1 MPPPT
6 QLVYEAG
13 SLEIDAGRRELRARG
28 VPVPIGG
35 RAFEIIE
42 ALAQSAG
49 QLVTKDELMVRVWP
63 GAVVEESTLQ
73 VHISAIRKALGPD
86 RVMLKTA
93 SGRGYRLLGRWTTRQ
108 RDPPEHPAIPAPERR
123 AGEPAPSNLPVPASD
138 LIGRVVA
145 VQQVGDLMSAYR
157 VVTLTGPGGIGKTR
171 LALEMG
177 RIQSPG
183 FDGGVWFV
191 ELASLTDANLVTAA
205 IASVLGLRLGAND
218 LSPGALARAIGGEKL
233 LLVIDNC
240 EHVIDAAATVVETI
254 VRLCPAV
261 SVLATTRE
269 PMRIDG
275 ECLYRVPALDL
286 PDQDVST
293 EDQGH
298 ILGTSAVQLFIA
310 RTAAW
315 QSGIQPRADLS
326 IMAAICRHLDGIPLA
341 IEFAAA
347 RATTFGLEEVLSR
360 LGDRFALLT
369 SGRRTALPKHR
380 TLRATLDW
388 SYELLSAQER
398 LLLLRLA
405 IFAAPFSLEAARVVI
420 GDDEARSPDIADG
433 VANLVAKSLV
443 SGDTDTAVMQ
453 YRLLET
459 TRVYAY
465 EKLAEG
471 GELRSFAQSHAEYY
485 HRLIEKIGD
494 ERETRSANLAVLGNV
509 RAALEWC
516 FGASGDAEIGIGL
529 ATAAARV
536 FLAMSLFTECRRWS
550 KRALL
555 ALDDSRLG
563 GAEEMHLQAALGMS
577 LMYTGGQH
585 EVAREALA
593 RGLEIAEQRD
603 DAVNELR
610 LLSPLY
616 LFHFRL
622 GDLKTALRYVRRM
635 CVISGIIGDVAALG
649 IAHSLLG
656 IALHLSGDLAG
667 ADIELEAALRYGP
680 GSRRASTVNLGFDG
694 YSIAGVA
701 LARNLWLRG
710 YPAQAMERT
719 RQTIGNV
726 AGLEHPVALFPV
738 LIWGI
743 SVFLWTGEL
752 RSAEEHVDW
761 FIARAGSYSLAL
773 YLAVGRGFKGQ
784 LAILQGDAKGG
795 VEHLRSCLTEL
806 HALRYELLTTPFN
819 ASMAQGLTA
828 IGRFGDGMTLIDET
842 IRRVEANEDHVY
854 MPELLRVKANVLL
867 SRPRSNRDGAEILFM
882 RSLEMSRRQ
891 GALAWELRTAADLGA
906 LLATRGRASDA
917 RMLLRP
923 VFNRFSEG
931 LDTADLTAAAQLLAT
946 LVSRL

>member
-1 MPPPT
+1 VPPPT

-49 QLVTKDELMVRVWP
+49 QLVTKDELMRRVWP
-63 GAVVEESTLQ
+63 GAIVEESTIQ

-86 RVMLKTA
+86 RVMLKTT
-93 SGRGYRLLGRWTTRQ
+93 SGRGYRLLGRWTTSQ
-108 RDPPEHPAIPAPERR
+108 RDSSENPAIHAPEHR
-123 AGEPAPSNLPVPASD
+123 AKEPARSNLPTPAAG
-138 LIGRVVA
+138 LIGRIAA
-145 VQQVGDLMSAYR
+145 VQQVRDLMSAYR

-177 RIQSPG
+177 RVLSSG

-191 ELASLTDANLVTAA
+191 ELASLTDATLITAA
-205 IASVLGLRLGAND
+205 IGGVLGLQLAGND
-218 LSPGALARAIGGEKL
+218 PSPEALARAIGRRKL

-240 EHVIDAAATVVETI
+240 EHVIDVAATVVETI
-254 VRLCPAV
+254 IRLCPGV

-286 PDQDVST
+286 PDQDVSAD
-293 EDQGH
+293 DQSH
-298 ILGTSAVQLFIA
+298 ILETSAVQLFIA

-315 QSGIQPRADLS
+315 QSGIRPRADVS
-326 IMAAICRHLDGIPLA
+326 TMAAICRHLDGIPLA

-347 RATTFGLEEVLSR
+347 RATTFGLQEVLSR

-388 SYELLSAQER
+388 SYELLSVPER

-405 IFAAPFSLEAARVVI
+405 IFAAPFSLEAARAVI
-420 GDDEARSPDIADG
+420 GSDEAPSPDIADG
-433 VANLVAKSLV
+433 IANLVAKSLV
-443 SGDTDTAVMQ
+443 SADTDTAVVQ
-453 YRLLET
+453 FRLLET

-471 GELRSFAQSHAEYY
+471 GELRPFAQRHAEYY
-485 HRLIEKIGD
+485 QRLIEKIGD
-494 ERETRSANLAVLGNV
+494 ERETGSASLADLGNV

-550 KRALL
+550 ERALL
-555 ALDDSRLG
+555 ALGHARLG
-563 GAEEMHLQAALGMS
+563 GGEEMHLQAALGMS
-577 LMYTGGQH
+577 LMYTGGQN
-585 EVAREALA
+585 EAAREAFA
-593 RGLEIAEQRD
+593 RGLGIAEQRR

-622 GDLKTALRYVRRM
+622 GDLKTALRYVKRM
-635 CVISGIIGDVAALG
+635 SVISRTIGDPAALA

-656 IALHLSGDLAG
+656 LALHLSGDLDG
-667 ADIELEAALRYGP
+667 ADEELEAALRYGP

-694 YSIAGVA
+694 HSIAGVA
-701 LARNLWLRG
+701 VARNLWLRG
-710 YPAQAMERT
+710 YPAQAVERA
-719 RQTIGNV
+719 RQTIESV

-738 LIWGI
+738 LIWGF
-743 SVFLWTGEL
+743 SVFHWAGEL
-752 RSAEEHVDW
+752 RRAEEYVDLL
-761 FIARAGSYSLAL
+761 IARAASYSLGP

-784 LAILQGDAKGG
+784 LAILRGDAKGG

-806 HALRYELLTTPFN
+806 HAAHYELLTTPFN
-819 ASMAQGLTA
+819 ASIVQGLTA
-828 IGRFGDGMTLIDET
+828 IGRFGEAMTLIDET
-842 IRRVEANEDHVY
+842 IRQIEANEDLVY
-854 MPELLRVKANVLL
+854 MPELLRVKGNVLL
-867 SRPRSNRDGAEILFM
+867 SGPRPNRDGAEMLFS
-882 RSLEMSRRQ
+882 RSLELSRRQ

-906 LLATRGRASDA
+906 LLAARGRAGDA
-917 RMLLRP
+917 RTLLQP
-923 VFNRFSEG
+923 VLERFAEG

-946 LVSRL
+946 LG